1 MRLGARGARLWED
14 VRLLPSAPRLAPKCH
29 MTEQLI
35 SEETQPAVAPV
46 RSRLRIVLTAIGI
59 LALAFGVVWM
69 QSSKYEPLTVGKVAP
84 GFELPDLEEHSV
96 RLSDFRGK
104 VVFLN
109 FWATWCKP
117 CREEMPSMQ
126 VLYKNFERDGFVVLA
141 ISIDRVTTKKDIP
154 PFVKSLNLTF
164 PVLVDSWGQTD
175 KRYKLM
181 GVPETYIIDQQ
192 GVLREK
198 VIGPRDWTVL
208 DNLQVITGL
217 LKNSSKS
224 ARAGAAAG

>member
-1 MRLGARGARLWED
+1 MPEELATGATEQAPLRTAS
-14 VRLLPSAPRLAPKCH
+14 RLLIGLAA
-29 MTEQLI
+29 M
-35 SEETQPAVAPV
+35 A
-46 RSRLRIVLTAIGI
+46 I

-69 QSSKYEPLTVGKVAP
+69 QSAKYEPLTVGKVAP
-84 GFELPDLEEHSV
+84 DFELPGLDEKPV
-96 RLSDFRGK
+96 RLSDYRGK

-117 CREEMPSMQ
+117 CREEMPSME
-126 VLYKNFERDGFVVLA
+126 VLYKNFEKDGLVILA
-141 ISIDRVTTKKDIP
+141 VSIDRVTTKKDIP
-154 PFVKSLNLTF
+154 PFVKGMNLTF

-181 GVPETYIIDQQ
+181 GVPETYIIDQD

-208 DNLQVITGL
+208 DNLKVLTGL
-217 LKNSSKS
+217 LKAGSKTAS
-224 ARAGAAAG
+224 AGSPAT

>member
-1 MRLGARGARLWED
+1 MAEQTIAERTQEE
-14 VRLLPSAPRLAPKCH
+14 APA
-29 MTEQLI
+29 
-35 SEETQPAVAPV
+35 A
-46 RSRLRIVLTAIGI
+46 RSRIMIALAALAI
-59 LALAFGVVWM
+59 LAFAFGVVWL
-69 QSSKYEPLTVGKVAP
+69 QSSKYEPLTVGKIAP
-84 GFELPDLEEHSV
+84 DFELPDLNDKAI

-117 CREEMPSMQ
+117 CREEMPSME
-126 VLYKNFERDGFVVLA
+126 VLYKNFEQDGLVVLA
-141 ISIDRVTTKKDIP
+141 VSIDRVTTKKDIP
-154 PFVKSLNLTF
+154 PFVKGLNLTF

-208 DNLQVITGL
+208 NNLQVITGL
-217 LKNSSKS
+217 LKSGSQS
-224 ARAGAAAG
+224 AQTAPPAT

>member
-1 MRLGARGARLWED
+1 MAEQSMME
-14 VRLLPSAPRLAPKCH
+14 SASQAESSP
-29 MTEQLI
+29 T
-35 SEETQPAVAPV
+35 
-46 RSRLRIVLTAIGI
+46 RSNKLVIVLASVAI
-59 LALAFGVVWM
+59 LAVVFGLVWM

-84 GFELPDLEEHSV
+84 DFNLPDLNEKEI

-117 CREEMPSMQ
+117 CREEMPSMEI
-126 VLYKNFERDGFVVLA
+126 LYKNFEKDGLVILA

-154 PFVKSLNLTF
+154 PFVKALNLTF
-164 PVLVDSWGQTD
+164 PILIDSWGQTD

-192 GVLREK
+192 GILREK
-198 VIGPRDWTVL
+198 VIGPRDWTIL
-208 DNLQVITGL
+208 DNLQVVTQL
-217 LKNSSKS
+217 LKNGTKS
-224 ARAGAAAG
+224 VQAAPPLT

>member
-1 MRLGARGARLWED
+1 MAEELMTQAGQQAE
-14 VRLLPSAPRLAPKCH
+14 PRRA
-29 MTEQLI
+29 
-35 SEETQPAVAPV
+35 
-46 RSRLRIVLTAIGI
+46 SRLVIGLASIAIV
-59 LALAFGVVWM
+59 ALAFGMVWM
-69 QSSKYEPLTVGKVAP
+69 QSAKYEPLTVGKTAP
-84 GFELPDLEEHSV
+84 DFELPGLDEKTV

-117 CREEMPSMQ
+117 CREEMPSME
-126 VLYKNFERDGFVVLA
+126 VLYKNFERDGLIVLA
-141 ISIDRVTTKKDIP
+141 VSIDRVTTKKDIP
-154 PFVKSLNLTF
+154 PFVKGMNLTF

-208 DNLQVITGL
+208 DNLKVITGL
-217 LKNSSKS
+217 LKTGSKS
-224 ARAGAAAG
+224 AQAASPST

>member
-1 MRLGARGARLWED
+1 
-14 VRLLPSAPRLAPKCH
+14 V
-29 MTEQLI
+29 
-35 SEETQPAVAPV
+35 
-46 RSRLRIVLTAIGI
+46 IVLASAAI
-59 LALAFGVVWM
+59 LAVVFGLVWM

-84 GFELPDLEEHSV
+84 DFYLPDLNDKEL

-117 CREEMPSMQ
+117 CREEMPSMEI
-126 VLYKNFERDGFVVLA
+126 LYKNFEKDGLVILA

-154 PFVKSLNLTF
+154 PFVKALNLTF
-164 PVLVDSWGQTD
+164 PILIDSWGQTD

-192 GVLREK
+192 GILREK

-208 DNLQVITGL
+208 DNLQIVTQL
-217 LKNSSKS
+217 LKAGSKS
-224 ARAGAAAG
+224 VQAAPPLT

>member
-1 MRLGARGARLWED
+1 
-14 VRLLPSAPRLAPKCH
+14 
-29 MTEQLI
+29 
-35 SEETQPAVAPV
+35 
-46 RSRLRIVLTAIGI
+46 I
-59 LALAFGVVWM
+59 LALAFGLVWM
-69 QSSKYEPLTVGKVAP
+69 QSSKYEPLTVGKIAP
-84 GFELPDLEEHSV
+84 DFELPDLVEKDV

-117 CREEMPSMQ
+117 CREEMPSME
-126 VLYKNFERDGFVVLA
+126 VLYKNFERDGLVVLA

-164 PVLVDSWGQTD
+164 PILIDSWGQTD

-198 VIGPRDWTVL
+198 VIGPRDWTIL
-208 DNLQVITGL
+208 DNLQTITGL
-217 LKNSSKS
+217 LKTGVRS
-224 ARAGAAAG
+224 AGAAPPAG

>member
-1 MRLGARGARLWED
+1 MNEQTVAEQTDA
-14 VRLLPSAPRLAPKCH
+14 
-29 MTEQLI
+29 TEAKSMKSRRFVVTLVAFLI
-35 SEETQPAVAPV
+35 
-46 RSRLRIVLTAIGI
+46 
-59 LALAFGVVWM
+59 FGLSFVVVWL

-84 GFELPDLEEHSV
+84 DFALPDLGEKTV
-96 RLSDFRGK
+96 RLSDYRGK

-117 CREEMPSMQ
+117 CREEMPSME
-126 VLYKNFERDGFVVLA
+126 VLYKNFEKDGLVVLA
-141 ISIDRVTTKKDIP
+141 VSIDRVTTKKDIP
-154 PFVKSLNLTF
+154 PFVKGMSLTF

-198 VIGPRDWTVL
+198 IIGPRDWTRL
-208 DNLQVITGL
+208 DNLQVLSGL
-217 LKNSSKS
+217 LRTSPKS
-224 ARAGAAAG
+224 AGLLSAT